1 MISWQFASVK
11 SRTPHWYVI
20 ALIIVLFLV
29 VYGIFEGMYLMSIVA
44 FLFAGVYI
52 LMENNATPT
61 TTVEITDRYISMGNV
76 RYEMNTIE
84 KFTLLKNEDVYVM
97 LRLFVKKSLTPTVD
111 IPLTEEVDAY
121 ALKDFLEI
129 LLPFDAE
136 ADWKQSDR
144 LIHAMRL

>member
-1 MISWQFASVK
+1 
-11 SRTPHWYVI
+11 
-20 ALIIVLFLV
+20 
-29 VYGIFEGMYLMSIVA
+29 MYLMSIVA

-61 TTVEITDRYISMGNV
+61 TIVEITDRYISMGTV

-84 KFTLLKNEDVYVM
+84 KFTLLKNEDAYVM

-111 IPLTEEVDAY
+111 IPLTEEIDAY
-121 ALKDFLEI
+121 ALKDFLET

>member
-1 MISWQFASVK
+1 MITWQFASV
-11 SRTPHWYVI
+11 RERPARWYVT
-20 ALIIVLFLV
+20 ALIVVLFLV
-29 VYGIFEGMYLMSIVA
+29 VYGIVEEIYPLSVVA

-52 LMENNATPT
+52 LIENNATPIT
-61 TTVEITDRYISMGNV
+61 HVEVTERYIQAGNT
-76 RYEMNTIE
+76 RFEINTLE
-84 KFTLLKNEDVYVM
+84 KFALLKNGDDFVM
-97 LRLFVKKSLTPTVD
+97 LRLFVKKSLSPVID

-129 LLPFDAE
+129 YVPFDAE